1 MKTFSL
7 TIFNDAGLSKICP
20 WRVKMSPKLVGTKL
34 RQCPVSAGQRGGE
47 TSVQTTPV
55 FYTARRD
62 KQYMMRFL
70 IGHLKQLINYKN
82 TRKGLGDFKI
92 FCYKKI

>member
-20 WRVKMSPKLVGTKL
+20 WKVKMSPKLVGTKL
-34 RQCPVSAGQRGGE
+34 RLCPVSAGQRWRE

-62 KQYMMRFL
+62 KQCMMRFF
-70 IGHLKQLINYKN
+70 IGHLKQ
-82 TRKGLGDFKI
+82 
-92 FCYKKI
+92 